1 MLSAKARRYAVICV
15 VFLSGLLLTV
25 RLNGQ
30 QSQPGQQAVQRNA
43 NRCDAPEYH
52 QMDFV
57 LGTWEVSNKDKKSA
71 DVTIEPTSTSSC
83 GLMEAW
89 RSVRGGGG
97 NGLFAYSPAGKGWQY
112 MWVPASGRPEWLDGG
127 KPTANQNEM
136 EFNETQTAADG
147 TSRQSHWTLTK
158 TPDGRIRELE
168 VSVPDGKTISELYWT
183 KK

>member
-1 MLSAKARRYAVICV
+1 MLLAKVTRYAVMCV
-15 VFLSGLLLTV
+15 VFLSGLLLSV
-25 RLNGQ
+25 RLSGQ
-30 QSQPGQQAVQRNA
+30 QGQPRQQAAQRNA

-57 LGTWEVSNKDKKSA
+57 LGSWEASNKDKKIA
-71 DVTIEPTSTSSC
+71 DVTIERTSTSSC

-112 MWVPASGRPEWLDGG
+112 MWVPSSGRPEWLDGG
-127 KPTANQNEM
+127 KPTANQNEI

-147 TSRQSHWTLTK
+147 TSHQSHWTLTK
-158 TPDGRIRELE
+158 MPDGRIREFE